1 MIAHMKLLLAG
12 VPLGNPGDASARLIS
27 AIRNASIIAA
37 EDSRRFQ
44 RLCQDLGVNSPAK
57 VLSFFE
63 GNEEERTEQLL
74 NELRNGAEVL
84 VVTDAGM
91 PTVSDPGFKLVRSAV
106 AANIPVEVLPGPSAV
121 TTALALSGLP
131 TDRFCF
137 EGFVPRTQGAREKF
151 FDELRFEARTIVFF
165 EAPHRLLET
174 LEVATKTLG
183 IDRRAA
189 LCREMT
195 KIYEETVRGDLGTL
209 KEWANSKEVL
219 GEITIVIEGASAGA
233 KEINQERVIEAVR
246 KLESVGMDRKEAI
259 AAVAEELNLPKREV
273 FDAMVAAKVAKKV
286 AEK

>member
-1 MIAHMKLLLAG
+1 MKLVLAG

-27 AIRNASIIAA
+27 AIKSASIIAA

-44 RLCQDLGVNSPAK
+44 RLCQDLNVATEAK

-63 GNEEERTEQLL
+63 GNEDERTEQLL
-74 NELRNGAEVL
+74 RELQNGAEVL

-91 PTVSDPGFKLVRSAV
+91 PTVSDPGFKLVRAAV
-106 AANIPVEVLPGPSAV
+106 EEKIEIEVLPGPSAV

-151 FDELRFEARTIVFF
+151 FENLKFEVRSIVFF

-174 LEVATKTLG
+174 LESAIAILG
-183 IDRRAA
+183 NDRKAA

-195 KIYEETVRGDLGTL
+195 KTYEETVRGSLSDIQD
-209 KEWANSKEVL
+209 WANSKEIL
-219 GEITIVIEGASAGA
+219 GEITIVLDGASEGA
-233 KEINQERVIEAVR
+233 KEVSQQAIIEAVR
-246 KLESVGMDRKEAI
+246 KLEEVGMERKEAI
-259 AAVAEELNLPKREV
+259 AAVSKELDLPKREV
-273 FDAMVAAKVAKKV
+273 FDAMVAAKNLQ
-286 AEK
+286 

>member
-1 MIAHMKLLLAG
+1 MKLLLAG
-12 VPLGNPGDASARLIS
+12 VPLGNPGDASTRLIS
-27 AIRNASIIAA
+27 AIKSATIIAA

-44 RLCQDLGVNSPAK
+44 RLCQDLDVSATGK

-74 NELRNGAEVL
+74 NELKNGAEVL

-91 PTVSDPGFKLVRSAV
+91 PTVSDPGFKLVRAAV
-106 AANIPVEVLPGPSAV
+106 DANIPVEVLPGPSAV

-151 FDELRFEARTIVFF
+151 FENLKFEPRTIVFF
-165 EAPHRLLET
+165 EAPHRLIET
-174 LEVATKTLG
+174 LEVATHLLG
-183 IDRRAA
+183 SDRKAA

-195 KIYEETVRGDLGTL
+195 KTYEETVRGTL
-209 KEWANSKEVL
+209 ADIQNWANSKEIL
-219 GEITIVIEGASAGA
+219 GEITVVISGAIEGA
-233 KEINQERVIEAVR
+233 KEKSQQEIIDAVR

-259 AAVAEELNLPKREV
+259 AAVATELDLPKREV
-273 FDAMVAAKVAKKV
+273 FDAMVAAKNV
-286 AEK
+286 

>member
-27 AIRNASIIAA
+27 AISSASIIAA

-44 RLCQDLGVNSPAK
+44 RLCQDLGVTSHAK
-57 VLSFFE
+57 VLSFFK

-74 NELRNGAEVL
+74 IELKNGADVL

-91 PTVSDPGFKLVRSAV
+91 PTVSDPGFKLVRSAIE
-106 AANIPVEVLPGPSAV
+106 ANIPVEVLPGPSAV

-151 FDELRFEARTIVFF
+151 FEELRFESRTIVFF
-165 EAPHRLLET
+165 EAPHRLIDT
-174 LEVATKTLG
+174 LNVAVNILG
-183 IDRRAA
+183 ADRKAV

-195 KIYEETVRGDLGTL
+195 KTYEETVRGNLTTL
-209 KEWANSKEVL
+209 REWANSKEVL
-219 GEITIVIEGASAGA
+219 GEITIVVEGALTGA
-233 KEINQERVIEAVR
+233 KEMNQEKIVEAVR
-246 KLESVGMDRKEAI
+246 KLESVGMDRKEAVASI
-259 AAVAEELNLPKREV
+259 AAELNLPKREV
-273 FDAMVAAKVAKKV
+273 FDAMVAAKNQN
-286 AEK
+286 

>member
-27 AIRNASIIAA
+27 AISSASIIAA

-44 RLCQDLGVNSPAK
+44 RLCQDLGVTSHAK

-74 NELRNGAEVL
+74 NELKNGAEVL

-91 PTVSDPGFKLVRSAV
+91 PTVSDPGFKLVRSAIE
-106 AANIPVEVLPGPSAV
+106 ANIPVEVLPGPSAV

-151 FDELRFEARTIVFF
+151 FEELRFESRTIVFF
-165 EAPHRLLET
+165 EAPHRLIDT
-174 LEVATKTLG
+174 LNVAVNILG
-183 IDRRAA
+183 ADRKAV

-195 KIYEETVRGDLGTL
+195 KTYEETVRGNLTTL
-209 KEWANSKEVL
+209 REWANSKDVL
-219 GEITIVIEGASAGA
+219 GEITIVVEGALTGA
-233 KEINQERVIEAVR
+233 KEMNQEKIVEAVR
-246 KLESVGMDRKEAI
+246 KLESVGMDRKEAVASI
-259 AAVAEELNLPKREV
+259 AAELNLPKREV
-273 FDAMVAAKVAKKV
+273 FDAMVAAKNQN
-286 AEK
+286 

>member
-27 AIRNASIIAA
+27 AISSASIIAA

-44 RLCQDLGVNSPAK
+44 RLCQDLGVTSQAK

-74 NELRNGAEVL
+74 NELKNGAEVL

-91 PTVSDPGFKLVRSAV
+91 PTVSDPGFKLVRSAIE
-106 AANIPVEVLPGPSAV
+106 ANIPVEVLPGPSAV

-151 FDELRFEARTIVFF
+151 FEELRFESRTIVFF
-165 EAPHRLLET
+165 EAPHRLIDT
-174 LEVATKTLG
+174 LNVAVNILG
-183 IDRRAA
+183 ADRKAV

-195 KIYEETVRGDLGTL
+195 KTYEETVRGNLTTL
-209 KEWANSKEVL
+209 REWANSKDVL
-219 GEITIVIEGASAGA
+219 GEITIVVEGALMGA
-233 KEINQERVIEAVR
+233 KEMNQEKIVEAVR
-246 KLESVGMDRKEAI
+246 KLESVGMDRKEAVASI
-259 AAVAEELNLPKREV
+259 AAELNLPKREV
-273 FDAMVAAKVAKKV
+273 FDAMVAAKNQN
-286 AEK
+286 

>member
-1 MIAHMKLLLAG
+1 MIAHMKLVLAG

-27 AIRNASIIAA
+27 AIKSASIIAA

-44 RLCQDLGVNSPAK
+44 RLCQDLNVATEAK

-63 GNEEERTEQLL
+63 GNEDERTEQLL
-74 NELRNGAEVL
+74 KELQNGAEVL

-91 PTVSDPGFKLVRSAV
+91 PTVSDPGFKLVRAAV
-106 AANIPVEVLPGPSAV
+106 EAKINIEVLPGPSAV

-151 FDELRFEARTIVFF
+151 FENLKFEVRTIVFF

-174 LEVATKTLG
+174 LESAIAILG
-183 IDRRAA
+183 SDRKAA

-195 KIYEETVRGDLGTL
+195 KTYEETVRGTL
-209 KEWANSKEVL
+209 AEIQNWANSKEIL
-219 GEITIVIEGASAGA
+219 GEITMVIDGASEGA
-233 KEINQERVIEAVR
+233 KEISQQSIIEAVR
-246 KLESVGMDRKEAI
+246 KLEEVGMERKEAI
-259 AAVAEELNLPKREV
+259 AAVSKELDLPKREV
-273 FDAMVAAKVAKKV
+273 FDAMVAAKNL
-286 AEK
+286 

>member
-27 AIRNASIIAA
+27 AIKNASIIAA

-44 RLCQDLGVNSPAK
+44 RLCQDLGVSSQAK

-74 NELRNGAEVL
+74 NELRNGVEVL
-84 VVTDAGM
+84 VITDAGM

-106 AANIPVEVLPGPSAV
+106 EANIPVEVLPGPSAV

-151 FDELRFEARTIVFF
+151 FEELRFEARTIVFF

-174 LEVATKTLG
+174 LEVAVRILG
-183 IDRRAA
+183 KDRKAV

-195 KIYEETVRGDLGTL
+195 KTYEETVRGNLTTL

-219 GEITIVIEGASAGA
+219 GEITIVIEGASADA
-233 KEINQERVIEAVR
+233 KEVNQGQIIEAVR

-273 FDAMVAAKVAKKV
+273 FDAMVAAKSAQ
-286 AEK
+286 

>member
-27 AIRNASIIAA
+27 AIKNASIIAA

-44 RLCQDLGVNSPAK
+44 RLCQDLGISSQAK
-57 VLSFFE
+57 ILSFFE

-74 NELRNGAEVL
+74 NELRNGADVL

-106 AANIPVEVLPGPSAV
+106 AENIQVEVLPGPSAV

-137 EGFVPRTQGAREKF
+137 EGFVPRSQGAREKF
-151 FDELRFEARTIVFF
+151 FEELRFEVRTVVFF
-165 EAPHRLLET
+165 EAPHRLQET
-174 LEVATKTLG
+174 LITAINFLG
-183 IDRRAA
+183 AERKAA

-195 KIYEETVRGDLGTL
+195 KTYEETVRGTLGSL
-209 KEWANSKEVL
+209 QEWASSKEVL
-219 GEITIVIEGASAGA
+219 GEITIVVEGAIVGA
-233 KEINQERVIEAVR
+233 REINHERIIDSVR
-246 KLESVGMDRKEAI
+246 KFENAGMDRKEAI
-259 AAVAEELNLPKREV
+259 AAVAQELNLPKREA
-273 FDAMVAAKVAKKV
+273 FDAMVAAKNAQ
-286 AEK
+286 

>member
-27 AIRNASIIAA
+27 AIKNASIIAA

-44 RLCQDLGVNSPAK
+44 RLCQDLGISSQAK
-57 VLSFFE
+57 ILSFFE

-74 NELRNGAEVL
+74 NELRNGADVL

-106 AANIPVEVLPGPSAV
+106 AENIQVEVLPGPSAV

-137 EGFVPRTQGAREKF
+137 EGFVPRSQGAREKF
-151 FDELRFEARTIVFF
+151 FEELRFEVRTVVFF
-165 EAPHRLLET
+165 EAPHRLQET
-174 LEVATKTLG
+174 LITAINFLG
-183 IDRRAA
+183 AERKAA

-195 KIYEETVRGDLGTL
+195 KTYEETVRGTLGTL
-209 KEWANSKEVL
+209 QEWASSKEVL
-219 GEITIVIEGASAGA
+219 GEITIVVEGAIVGA
-233 KEINQERVIEAVR
+233 REINHERIIDSVR
-246 KLESVGMDRKEAI
+246 KFENAGMDRKEAI
-259 AAVAEELNLPKREV
+259 AAVAQELNLPKREV
-273 FDAMVAAKVAKKV
+273 FDAMVAAKNAQ
-286 AEK
+286 

>member
-1 MIAHMKLLLAG
+1 MIAHMKLILAG

-27 AIRNASIIAA
+27 AIKSATIIAA

-44 RLCQDLGVNSPAK
+44 RLCQDLDVSATGK

-74 NELRNGAEVL
+74 NELKNGAEVL

-91 PTVSDPGFKLVRSAV
+91 PTVSDPGFKLVRAAV
-106 AANIPVEVLPGPSAV
+106 DANIPVEVLPGPSAV

-151 FDELRFEARTIVFF
+151 IENLKFEPRTIVFF
-165 EAPHRLLET
+165 EAPHRLIET
-174 LEVATKTLG
+174 LEVATHLLG
-183 IDRRAA
+183 SDRKAA

-195 KIYEETVRGDLGTL
+195 KTYEETVRGTL
-209 KEWANSKEVL
+209 ADIQNWANSKEIL
-219 GEITIVIEGASAGA
+219 GEITVVISGAIEGA
-233 KEINQERVIEAVR
+233 KEKSQQEIIDAVR

-259 AAVAEELNLPKREV
+259 AAVATELDLPKREV
-273 FDAMVAAKVAKKV
+273 FDAMVAAKNV
-286 AEK
+286 

>member
-12 VPLGNPGDASARLIS
+12 VPLGNPGDASTRLIS
-27 AIRNASIIAA
+27 AISSASIIAA

-44 RLCQDLGVNSPAK
+44 RLCQDIGVTSHAK

-74 NELRNGAEVL
+74 NELKNGAEVL

-91 PTVSDPGFKLVRSAV
+91 PTVSDPGFKLVRSAIE
-106 AANIPVEVLPGPSAV
+106 ANIPVEVLPGPSAV

-151 FDELRFEARTIVFF
+151 FEELRFESRTIVFF
-165 EAPHRLLET
+165 EAPHRLIDT
-174 LEVATKTLG
+174 LNVAVNILG
-183 IDRRAA
+183 ADRKAV

-195 KIYEETVRGDLGTL
+195 KTYEETVRGNLATL
-209 KEWANSKEVL
+209 REWANSKEVL
-219 GEITIVIEGASAGA
+219 GEITIVVEGALTGA
-233 KEINQERVIEAVR
+233 KEMNQEKIVEAVR
-246 KLESVGMDRKEAI
+246 KLESVGMDRKEAVASI
-259 AAVAEELNLPKREV
+259 AAELNLPKREV
-273 FDAMVAAKVAKKV
+273 FDAMVAAKNQN
-286 AEK
+286 

>member
-27 AIRNASIIAA
+27 AISSASIIAA

-44 RLCQDLGVNSPAK
+44 RLCQDLGVTSHAK

-74 NELRNGAEVL
+74 NELKNGAEVL

-91 PTVSDPGFKLVRSAV
+91 PTVSDPGFKLVRSAIE
-106 AANIPVEVLPGPSAV
+106 ANIPVEVLPGPSAV

-151 FDELRFEARTIVFF
+151 FEELRFESRTIVFF
-165 EAPHRLLET
+165 EAPHRLIDT
-174 LEVATKTLG
+174 LNVAVNILG
-183 IDRRAA
+183 ADRKAV

-195 KIYEETVRGDLGTL
+195 KTYEETVRGNLTTL
-209 KEWANSKEVL
+209 REWANSKEIL
-219 GEITIVIEGASAGA
+219 GEITIVVEGALTGA
-233 KEINQERVIEAVR
+233 KEMNQEKIVEAVR
-246 KLESVGMDRKEAI
+246 KLESVGMDRKEAVASI
-259 AAVAEELNLPKREV
+259 AAELNLPKREV
-273 FDAMVAAKVAKKV
+273 FDAMVAAKNQN
-286 AEK
+286 

>member
-44 RLCQDLGVNSPAK
+44 RLCQDLGISSQAK

-74 NELRNGAEVL
+74 NELRNGADVL

-106 AANIPVEVLPGPSAV
+106 AANIQVEVIPGPSAV

-151 FDELRFEARTIVFF
+151 FEELRFEVRTIVFF
-165 EAPHRLLET
+165 EAPHRLRET
-174 LEVATKTLG
+174 LEVAVNLLG
-183 IDRRAA
+183 ADRKSA

-195 KIYEETVRGDLGTL
+195 KTYEETVRGTLGTL
-209 KEWANSKEVL
+209 KDWANSKEVL
-219 GEITIVIEGASAGA
+219 GEITLVIEGALVGA
-233 KEINQERVIEAVR
+233 KEVTQERIISAVR
-246 KLESVGMDRKEAI
+246 KDRKS
-259 AAVAEELNLPKREV
+259 VV
-273 FDAMVAAKVAKKV
+273 
-286 AEK
+286 

>member
-1 MIAHMKLLLAG
+1 MKLVLAG

-27 AIRNASIIAA
+27 AIKSVSIIAA

-44 RLCQDLGVNSPAK
+44 RLCQDLNVATEAK

-63 GNEEERTEQLL
+63 GNEDERTEQLL
-74 NELRNGAEVL
+74 KELQNGAEVL

-91 PTVSDPGFKLVRSAV
+91 PTVSDPGFKLVRAAV
-106 AANIPVEVLPGPSAV
+106 EARINIEVLPGPSAV

-151 FDELRFEARTIVFF
+151 FENLKFEVRTIVFF

-174 LEVATKTLG
+174 LESAIAILG
-183 IDRRAA
+183 SNRKAA

-195 KIYEETVRGDLGTL
+195 KTYEETVRGTL
-209 KEWANSKEVL
+209 AEIQNWANSKEIL
-219 GEITIVIEGASAGA
+219 GEITMVIDGASEGA
-233 KEINQERVIEAVR
+233 KEISQQSIIEAVR
-246 KLESVGMDRKEAI
+246 KLEEVGMERKEAI
-259 AAVAEELNLPKREV
+259 AAVSKELDLPKREV
-273 FDAMVAAKVAKKV
+273 FDAMVAAKNL
-286 AEK
+286 

>member
-27 AIRNASIIAA
+27 AISSASIIAA

-44 RLCQDLGVNSPAK
+44 RLCQDLGVTSHAK

-74 NELRNGAEVL
+74 NELKNGADVL

-91 PTVSDPGFKLVRSAV
+91 PTVSDPGFKLVRSAIE
-106 AANIPVEVLPGPSAV
+106 ANIPVEVLPGPSAV

-151 FDELRFEARTIVFF
+151 FEELRFESRTIVFF
-165 EAPHRLLET
+165 EAPHRLIDT
-174 LEVATKTLG
+174 LNVAVNILG
-183 IDRRAA
+183 ADRKAV

-195 KIYEETVRGDLGTL
+195 KTYEETVRGNLTTL
-209 KEWANSKEVL
+209 REWANSKEVL
-219 GEITIVIEGASAGA
+219 GEITIVVEGALTGA
-233 KEINQERVIEAVR
+233 KEMNQEKIVEAVR
-246 KLESVGMDRKEAI
+246 KLESVGMDRKEAVASI
-259 AAVAEELNLPKREV
+259 AAELNLPKREV
-273 FDAMVAAKVAKKV
+273 FDAMVAAKNQN
-286 AEK
+286 